1 MSGYLRK
8 VCRRGLPRLKDL
20 ARDLKM
26 SPTYTSSQEKAQQR
40 VRKSTRA
47 TVSHGGELSPESDR
61 TSSSAGS
68 PLNFRSGMRK
78 DREENT
84 FFNSGKKFRES
95 RRSAPE
101 KFNNL
106 LLVGKSSSGTGTN
119 LANKKF
125 REGNF
130 GWKICCWRKRR
141 GSIFWGNQK
150 KSLTVSDPPFA
161 LPVNPL
167 KVSDRF
173 LGGFH
178 TPVAP

>member
-1 MSGYLRK
+1 MK
-8 VCRRGLPRLKDL
+8 
-20 ARDLKM
+20 
-26 SPTYTSSQEKAQQR
+26 
-40 VRKSTRA
+40 
-47 TVSHGGELSPESDR
+47 
-61 TSSSAGS
+61 
-68 PLNFRSGMRK
+68 K
-78 DREENT
+78 DREEKHL
-84 FFNSGKKFRES
+84 FQLWEKFRRTAEALQKS
-95 RRSAPE
+95 LTISSWWENRRLGRDQTS
-101 KFNNL
+101 KR
-106 LLVGKSSSGTGTN
+106 V
-119 LANKKF
+119 ANKKF

-150 KSLTVSDPPFA
+150 KSLTVSDPPLA